1 MGMLPPAETVERE
14 APDARYLKGSAA
26 DQQLPAQRSL
36 WERRINLITKEKKSN
51 QLAELTEK
59 LSRSKAVVFT
69 EYKGL
74 TVAQLAQLR
83 NSLRD
88 AGAEYKVFKNTLIT
102 LAAKGTP
109 FEAAQDVFTG
119 PTGLAFGYDDPVAAA
134 KKVLEFAGK
143 NEKFKV
149 KSGVIDG
156 TLYSTDDIKAV
167 SKLPAKPVLLSM
179 LAGVFQAPA
188 TKMAVALNAT
198 VAQLAYALEA
208 AKNKKAA

>member
-1 MGMLPPAETVERE
+1 VVRKAWVAAAL
-14 APDARYLKGSAA
+14 APVAR
-26 DQQLPAQRSL
+26 QQLPAQRSL
-36 WERRINLITKEKKSN
+36 WERRIVLITKKKKSQ
-51 QLAELTEK
+51 QLAELNEK

-74 TVAQLAQLR
+74 TVAQIAELR
-83 NSLRD
+83 KSLKET
-88 AGAEYKVFKNTLIT
+88 GAEYKVFKNTIVT
-102 LAAKGTP
+102 IAAKGTAYESAKEL
-109 FEAAQDVFTG
+109 FIG

-143 NEKFKV
+143 NDKFKV

-156 TLYSTDDIKAV
+156 KLYSTEEIKAV
-167 SKLPAKPVLLSM
+167 SKLPSRPVLLSM

-188 TKMAVALNAT
+188 AKLAGALNAT

-208 AKNKKAA
+208 AKNKKTA